1 MHCTGSSQIL
11 HETAKTKQKTARK
24 WAVFCLVGVT
34 GFEPATSSSR
44 TTRATK
50 LRHTPEVSSSI
61 RVGVDSVFACNQRQQ
76 RCLGRAREANG
87 RINARA
93 KPG

>member
-11 HETAKTKQKTARK
+11 HETAKTKQKTTRK

-50 LRHTPEVSSSI
+50 LRYTPVVFSVYTRGT
-61 RVGVDSVFACNQRQQ
+61 RVTSVASGAQ
-76 RCLGRAREANG
+76 AK
-87 RINARA
+87 RIGA
-93 KPG
+93 